1 MTLQYL
7 VLSILLNIY
16 KIIPHFLD
24 LKSQIFQKKY
34 QASATAV
41 ATPDGPEIPGELLVQ
56 MFIHKKEE

>member
-1 MTLQYL
+1 L
-7 VLSILLNIY
+7 VLSILSNII
-16 KIIPHFLD
+16 KIIAHFQ
-24 LKSQIFQKKY
+24 SQIFQTKY